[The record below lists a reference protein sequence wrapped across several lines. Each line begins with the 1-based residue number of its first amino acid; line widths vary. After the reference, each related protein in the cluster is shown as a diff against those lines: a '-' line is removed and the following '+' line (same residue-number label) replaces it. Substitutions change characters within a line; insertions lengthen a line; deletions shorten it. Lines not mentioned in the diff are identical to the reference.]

1 MSPTET
7 STTPTDQ
14 VVDTSYPFAA
24 VPPQDA
30 VQRYVAISAER
41 PMTRMTMPIGG
52 DVWVIHRNAA
62 ARDMLSDPRFVRK
75 PFRTGERAVP
85 YFVEF
90 PDFLKSTI
98 QFEDPPHHTKLRK
111 LVQKSISPKR
121 VRAMRESAVEFAN
134 ELIDAM
140 VAKGNSANLVND
152 YAVALPIQMLSN
164 LLGVPPEDRPK
175 FQKWSAATL
184 AVANMPED
192 EVVQNM
198 TELFMYLTAL
208 IEDRRKNPREDLL
221 SDLANA
227 PDKDDSLTDGEIL
240 PIAMILIVAGFD
252 NTANFICS
260 GVLSLL
266 KNPDQLAVLL
276 EDVDAVAPTAV
287 EEILR
292 NGRMAIYDTVAGGGG
307 LVPFV
312 ATEDVEIDGQVI
324 AEGEAVLADLDATI
338 DAATASLAAV
348 PADQRRI
355 LVVQPYVQ
363 NDIPIIRAFTDDA
376 MAMELFDGLGLT
388 NAWTQ
393 PGDEFGFTTTD
404 LEGLT
409 TISDVSVLYTADADD
424 IDRGGFVGNPL
435 WEQWEPVVTGRL
447 YPLGAD
453 AWTYG
458 GPASARY
465 LVDQLTAQLA

>member
-1 MSPTET
+1 M
-7 STTPTDQ
+7 
-14 VVDTSYPFAA
+14 VDTSYPFAA

-324 AEGEAVLADLDATI
+324 AEGEAVLVDPASVNHDAVAVADPGTFDVRRKDNPHLTLSYGLHHCLGAP
-338 DAATASLAAV
+338 LARMEMQVA
-348 PADQRRI
+348 I
-355 LVVQPYVQ
+355 S
-363 NDIPIIRAFTDDA
+363 
-376 MAMELFDGLGLT
+376 ELFKRLPDLRLAGEAVVDDDNL
-388 NAWTQ
+388 TQ
-393 PGDEFGFTTTD
+393 PIT
-404 LEGLT
+404 
-409 TISDVSVLYTADADD
+409 VL
-424 IDRGGFVGNPL
+424 
-435 WEQWEPVVTGRL
+435 PVT
-447 YPLGAD
+447 
-453 AWTYG
+453 W
-458 GPASARY
+458 
-465 LVDQLTAQLA
+465 

>member
-324 AEGEAVLADLDATI
+324 AEGEAVLVDPASVNHDAVAVADPGTFDVRRKDNPHLTLSYGLHHCLGAP
-338 DAATASLAAV
+338 LARMEMQVA
-348 PADQRRI
+348 I
-355 LVVQPYVQ
+355 S
-363 NDIPIIRAFTDDA
+363 
-376 MAMELFDGLGLT
+376 ELFKRLPDLRLAGEAVVDDDNL
-388 NAWTQ
+388 TQ
-393 PGDEFGFTTTD
+393 PIT
-404 LEGLT
+404 
-409 TISDVSVLYTADADD
+409 VL
-424 IDRGGFVGNPL
+424 
-435 WEQWEPVVTGRL
+435 PVT
-447 YPLGAD
+447 
-453 AWTYG
+453 W
-458 GPASARY
+458 
-465 LVDQLTAQLA
+465 

>member
-1 MSPTET
+1 VSPTET

-324 AEGEAVLADLDATI
+324 AEGEAVLVDPASVNHDAVAVADPGTFDVRRKDNPHLTLSYGLHHCLGAP
-338 DAATASLAAV
+338 LARMEMQVA
-348 PADQRRI
+348 I
-355 LVVQPYVQ
+355 S
-363 NDIPIIRAFTDDA
+363 
-376 MAMELFDGLGLT
+376 ELFKRLPDLRLAGEAVVDDDNL
-388 NAWTQ
+388 TQ
-393 PGDEFGFTTTD
+393 PIT
-404 LEGLT
+404 
-409 TISDVSVLYTADADD
+409 VL
-424 IDRGGFVGNPL
+424 
-435 WEQWEPVVTGRL
+435 PVT
-447 YPLGAD
+447 
-453 AWTYG
+453 W
-458 GPASARY
+458 
-465 LVDQLTAQLA
+465 

>member
-1 MSPTET
+1 MSSTET
-7 STTPTDQ
+7 STTSTDQ

-41 PMTRMTMPIGG
+41 PMTKMTMPIGG

-121 VRAMRESAVEFAN
+121 VRAMRESAIEFAN
-134 ELIDAM
+134 ELIDDM
-140 VAKGNSANLVND
+140 VAKGTSANLVND

-198 TELFMYLTAL
+198 TELFMYLSAL

-266 KNPDQLAVLL
+266 KNPEQLAVLL

-312 ATEDVEIDGQVI
+312 ATEDVEIDGQLI
-324 AEGEAVLADLDATI
+324 AEGEAVLVDPASVNHDAVAVANPGAFDVRRKDNPHLTLSYGLHHCLG
-338 DAATASLAAV
+338 APLARMEMQVA
-348 PADQRRI
+348 I
-355 LVVQPYVQ
+355 S
-363 NDIPIIRAFTDDA
+363 
-376 MAMELFDGLGLT
+376 ELFKRLPDLRLAGEAVVDNDNL
-388 NAWTQ
+388 TQ
-393 PGDEFGFTTTD
+393 PITD
-404 LEGLT
+404 L
-409 TISDVSVLYTADADD
+409 
-424 IDRGGFVGNPL
+424 
-435 WEQWEPVVTGRL
+435 PVT
-447 YPLGAD
+447 
-453 AWTYG
+453 W
-458 GPASARY
+458 
-465 LVDQLTAQLA
+465 

>member
-1 MSPTET
+1 MSSTET
-7 STTPTDQ
+7 STDTADQ
-14 VVDTSYPFAA
+14 AVDTSYPFAA
-24 VPPQDA
+24 VPANEA
-30 VQRYVAISAER
+30 VQRYIAIAADR
-41 PMTRMTMPIGG
+41 PMTKMTMPIGG

-62 ARDMLSDPRFVRK
+62 AREMLSDPRFVRE
-75 PFRTGERAVP
+75 PFRTGARPVP

-134 ELIDAM
+134 HLIDEM
-140 VAKGNSANLVND
+140 VAKGTSANLVSD

-164 LLGVPPEDRPK
+164 LIGVPPEDRPK

-184 AVANMPED
+184 AVANMPEE

-198 TELFMYLTAL
+198 TELFMYLMAL

-266 KNPDQLAVLL
+266 RNPEQLAVLL

-312 ATEDVEIDGQVI
+312 ATEDVEIDGQLI
-324 AEGEAVLADLDATI
+324 AEGEAVLVDP
-338 DAATASLAAV
+338 AAV
-348 PADQRRI
+348 NHDGIAVQDAGTFDVRRKDNPHLTLSYGLHHCLGAPLARMEMQVAI
-355 LVVQPYVQ
+355 
-363 NDIPIIRAFTDDA
+363 T
-376 MAMELFDGLGLT
+376 ELFKRLPGLALAGEAVVDNDNLT
-388 NAWTQ
+388 L
-393 PGDEFGFTTTD
+393 PIVD
-404 LEGLT
+404 L
-409 TISDVSVLYTADADD
+409 
-424 IDRGGFVGNPL
+424 
-435 WEQWEPVVTGRL
+435 PVT
-447 YPLGAD
+447 
-453 AWTYG
+453 W
-458 GPASARY
+458 
-465 LVDQLTAQLA
+465 

>member
-1 MSPTET
+1 MSSTET
-7 STTPTDQ
+7 STTPTGR

-41 PMTRMTMPIGG
+41 PMTKMTMPIGG

-134 ELIDAM
+134 ELIDEM
-140 VAKGNSANLVND
+140 VDKGAPANLVSD

-198 TELFMYLTAL
+198 TELFMYLSAL

-292 NGRMAIYDTVAGGGG
+292 NGRMSIYDTVAGGGG

-324 AEGEAVLADLDATI
+324 AEGEAVLVDPASVNHDAVAVSDPGTF
-338 DAATASLAAV
+338 DVRRKDNPHLTLSYGLHHCLGAPLARMEMQVA
-348 PADQRRI
+348 I
-355 LVVQPYVQ
+355 
-363 NDIPIIRAFTDDA
+363 T
-376 MAMELFDGLGLT
+376 ELFKRLPGLRLAGEAVVDNDNL
-388 NAWTQ
+388 TQ
-393 PGDEFGFTTTD
+393 PIVD
-404 LEGLT
+404 L
-409 TISDVSVLYTADADD
+409 
-424 IDRGGFVGNPL
+424 
-435 WEQWEPVVTGRL
+435 PVT
-447 YPLGAD
+447 
-453 AWTYG
+453 W
-458 GPASARY
+458 
-465 LVDQLTAQLA
+465 

>member
-1 MSPTET
+1 MSSTET
-7 STTPTDQ
+7 STTSTDQ

-41 PMTRMTMPIGG
+41 PMTKMTMPIGG

-134 ELIDAM
+134 QLIDEM
-140 VAKGNSANLVND
+140 VAKGTSANLVSD

-198 TELFMYLTAL
+198 TELFMYLSAL

-266 KNPDQLAVLL
+266 KNPEQLAVLL

-324 AEGEAVLADLDATI
+324 AEGEAVLVDPASVNHDAVAVT
-338 DAATASLAAV
+338 DPGTFDVRRKDNPHLTLSYGLHHCLGAPLARMEMQVA
-348 PADQRRI
+348 I
-355 LVVQPYVQ
+355 S
-363 NDIPIIRAFTDDA
+363 
-376 MAMELFDGLGLT
+376 ELFKRLPELRLAGEAVVDNDNL
-388 NAWTQ
+388 TQ
-393 PGDEFGFTTTD
+393 PITD
-404 LEGLT
+404 L
-409 TISDVSVLYTADADD
+409 
-424 IDRGGFVGNPL
+424 
-435 WEQWEPVVTGRL
+435 PVT
-447 YPLGAD
+447 
-453 AWTYG
+453 W
-458 GPASARY
+458 
-465 LVDQLTAQLA
+465 

>member
-1 MSPTET
+1 MSSTET

-14 VVDTSYPFAA
+14 AVDTSYPFAA

-41 PMTRMTMPIGG
+41 PMTKMTMPIGG

-134 ELIDAM
+134 ELIDEM
-140 VAKGNSANLVND
+140 VAEGAPANLVSD

-198 TELFMYLTAL
+198 TELFMYLSAL

-292 NGRMAIYDTVAGGGG
+292 NGRMSIYDTVAGGGG

-324 AEGEAVLADLDATI
+324 AEGEAVLVDPASVNHDAVAVSDPGTF
-338 DAATASLAAV
+338 DVRRKDNPHLTLSYGLHHCLGAPLARMEMQVA
-348 PADQRRI
+348 I
-355 LVVQPYVQ
+355 
-363 NDIPIIRAFTDDA
+363 T
-376 MAMELFDGLGLT
+376 ELFKRLPGLRLAGEAVVDNDNL
-388 NAWTQ
+388 TQ
-393 PGDEFGFTTTD
+393 PIVD
-404 LEGLT
+404 L
-409 TISDVSVLYTADADD
+409 
-424 IDRGGFVGNPL
+424 
-435 WEQWEPVVTGRL
+435 PVT
-447 YPLGAD
+447 
-453 AWTYG
+453 W
-458 GPASARY
+458 
-465 LVDQLTAQLA
+465 

>member
-1 MSPTET
+1 MSSTET
-7 STTPTDQ
+7 STTPTGR

-41 PMTRMTMPIGG
+41 PMTKMTMPIGG

-134 ELIDAM
+134 ELIDEM
-140 VAKGNSANLVND
+140 VAKGAPANLVSD

-198 TELFMYLTAL
+198 TELFMYLSAL

-292 NGRMAIYDTVAGGGG
+292 NGRMSIYDTVAGGGG

-324 AEGEAVLADLDATI
+324 AEGEAVLVDPASVNHDAVAVSDPGTF
-338 DAATASLAAV
+338 DVRRKDNPHLTLSYGLHHCLGAPLARMEMQVA
-348 PADQRRI
+348 I
-355 LVVQPYVQ
+355 
-363 NDIPIIRAFTDDA
+363 T
-376 MAMELFDGLGLT
+376 ELFKRLPGLRLAGEAVVDNDNL
-388 NAWTQ
+388 TQ
-393 PGDEFGFTTTD
+393 PIVD
-404 LEGLT
+404 L
-409 TISDVSVLYTADADD
+409 
-424 IDRGGFVGNPL
+424 
-435 WEQWEPVVTGRL
+435 PVT
-447 YPLGAD
+447 
-453 AWTYG
+453 W
-458 GPASARY
+458 
-465 LVDQLTAQLA
+465 

>member
-1 MSPTET
+1 MSSTET
-7 STTPTDQ
+7 STTSSDQ

-41 PMTRMTMPIGG
+41 PMTKMTMPIGG

-121 VRAMRESAVEFAN
+121 VRAMRESAIEFAN
-134 ELIDAM
+134 ELIDDM
-140 VAKGNSANLVND
+140 VARGTSANLVSD

-198 TELFMYLTAL
+198 TELFMYLSAL

-266 KNPDQLAVLL
+266 KNPEQLAVLL

-324 AEGEAVLADLDATI
+324 AEGEAVLVDPASVNHDAVAVADPGTFDVRRKDNPHLTLSYGLHHCLGAP
-338 DAATASLAAV
+338 LARMEMQVA
-348 PADQRRI
+348 I
-355 LVVQPYVQ
+355 S
-363 NDIPIIRAFTDDA
+363 
-376 MAMELFDGLGLT
+376 ELFKRLPDLRLAGEAVVDDDNL
-388 NAWTQ
+388 TQ
-393 PGDEFGFTTTD
+393 PITD
-404 LEGLT
+404 L
-409 TISDVSVLYTADADD
+409 
-424 IDRGGFVGNPL
+424 
-435 WEQWEPVVTGRL
+435 PVT
-447 YPLGAD
+447 
-453 AWTYG
+453 W
-458 GPASARY
+458 
-465 LVDQLTAQLA
+465 